1 MDKHVMA
8 TDAEGAEVPDQVV
21 IEEPLQIVID
31 GHPVAVTMRTP
42 GHDADLALGFLL
54 TEGVIRSR
62 EDVRKIDTDSRDN
75 HALVF
80 LADSAEVD
88 LQKLTRHV
96 FSASSCGVCGKATI
110 EAVTTQRPPLPESM
124 LFSPEVL
131 LAAPEKL
138 REAQSVFA
146 RTGGLHAAG
155 IFAADGN
162 PQVIRED
169 IGRHN
174 AVDKVLGHA
183 VEAGW
188 NLSQSFLLVSG
199 RVSFEIMQKALAGGI
214 PLVAA
219 LSAPSSLAVDFAERS
234 NQALVAFLR
243 PPKFRV
249 FAGKLA
255 R

>member
-8 TDAEGAEVPDQVV
+8 IDAEGAQVPDQVV

-31 GHPVAVTMRTP
+31 GHPIAVTMRTP
-42 GHDADLALGFLL
+42 GHDSDLTLGFLL

-80 LADSAEVD
+80 LSDSAEVD
-88 LQKLTRHV
+88 LKKLTRHV

-110 EAVTTQRPPLPESM
+110 EAVTSQRPPLEERFE
-124 LFSPEVL
+124 FSGAVL
-131 LAAPEKL
+131 LAAPAKL
-138 REAQSVFA
+138 EAAQSVFS

-155 IFAADGN
+155 IFTADGT
-162 PQVIRED
+162 PRVIRED

-183 VEAGW
+183 LEAGW

-199 RVSFEIMQKALAGGI
+199 RVSFEIKQKALAGGL
-214 PLVAA
+214 PTVAA
-219 LSAPSSLAVDFAERS
+219 L
-234 NQALVAFLR
+234 
-243 PPKFRV
+243 
-249 FAGKLA
+249 
-255 R
+255 